1 MKKELIPMM
10 LTMGLTVAS
19 CSDSVLQE
27 PAGGQTTQQAITFD
41 NILTDHSTRTSL
53 SGSNFPDG
61 AVMAVWGFQ
70 DASNLLFND
79 QTVTREA
86 DGQWTYSPLKYW
98 NAGSTYAFYAMY
110 PQTVTHTFDQTGKNF
125 TIPGFTVADAIAD
138 QTDLMIAQE
147 NTPQPFNLVTMTF
160 NHILCNVNFYAQI
173 VSTLQNNGVTGATI
187 NSLTITG
194 IKNQGTFTQN
204 GFDTSSKVA
213 NGAWSNYA
221 TTTWTSPTITA
232 TPVDFSD
239 HKNGVM
245 GETGNVLRDMLLL
258 PQQLSATLT
267 VKYTLAYNDGT
278 TTTFDKSLPLES
290 ILYNGTPLNEWKYN
304 TIYNYIMTL
313 DPTHREPGDFTDV
326 AIDWDGTY
334 NGDCEPTPNS
344 KLEGPDANGDY
355 VVVVTDDNGNVT
367 DTYPTAWEDVDGDGK
382 LELGVDRDGDG
393 HIDNVDDENTTSSTN
408 QDVSDG
414 KLSNPDGKDV
424 ILIDTTGDGKPDK
437 QIEKDPGT
445 GDVDPILDTVI
456 RFSATVE
463 NWKDEKDVEVD
474 ITQ

>member
-1 MKKELIPMM
+1 MKKKLIPMM

-53 SGSNFPDG
+53 SGSNFPTG
-61 AVMAVWGFQ
+61 TAMAVWGFQ
-70 DASNLLFND
+70 DGTGLLFKD
-79 QTVTREA
+79 QIVTRETT
-86 DGQWTYSPLKYW
+86 GQWAYSPLKYW

-110 PQTVTHTFDQTGKNF
+110 PQTVAHTFDQTDKNF
-125 TIPGFTVADAIAD
+125 TISGFTVADAIAD

-204 GFDTSSKVA
+204 GFDASSKVA
-213 NGAWSNYA
+213 NGAWSGQ
-221 TTTWTSPTITA
+221 TGTWTSPASTIT
-232 TPVDFSD
+232 PVGFTYT
-239 HKNGVM
+239 KNGTM
-245 GETGNVLRDMLLL
+245 GSEGNVLRDMLLL
-258 PQQLSATLT
+258 PQPLNAMLT
-267 VKYTLAYNDGT
+267 VNYTLQYSDGT

-313 DPTHREPGDFTDV
+313 DPTRREPGDFTDV

-355 VVVVTDDNGNVT
+355 VVVVTDDTGNVT
-367 DTYPTAWEDVDGDGK
+367 GTYPTAWEDVDGDDK

-393 HIDNVDDENTTSSTN
+393 HIDNVDGENITSSSN
-408 QDVSDG
+408 SDVSDG
-414 KLSNPDGKDV
+414 NANNPNGKDV

-437 QIEKDPGT
+437 QIEKDVNT
-445 GDVDPILDTVI
+445 GEIDPILDTVI

-463 NWKDEKDVEVD
+463 DWKDEKEVEVD

>member
-1 MKKELIPMM
+1 MKKKLIPMM

-27 PAGGQTTQQAITFD
+27 PAGGQAGQQAITFD

-53 SGSNFPDG
+53 SGSNFP
-61 AVMAVWGFQ
+61 AETAMAVWGFQ

-98 NAGSTYAFYAMY
+98 NAGSAYAFYAMY
-110 PQTVTHTFDQTGKNF
+110 PQTVAHTFDKTDKNF
-125 TIPGFTVADAIAD
+125 TISGFTVADAIAD
-138 QTDLMIAQE
+138 QTDLMIAQK

-160 NHILCNVNFYAQI
+160 NHILCNVNFYAKI
-173 VSTLQNNGVTGATI
+173 LSTLQGNGVTGATI

-194 IKNQGTFTQN
+194 IKNQGTFTQS
-204 GFDTSSKVA
+204 GFDAGSKVA
-213 NGAWSNYA
+213 SGAWGSYA
-221 TTTWTSPTITA
+221 ATTWTSPTIAA
-232 TPVDFSD
+232 TLVDFSD

-258 PQQLSATLT
+258 PQPLNAVLT
-267 VKYTLAYNDGT
+267 VKYTLTYNDGT

-313 DPTHREPGDFTDV
+313 DPTRREPGDFTDV
-326 AIDWDGTY
+326 AIDWDGTL

-344 KLEGPDANGDY
+344 KLKGPDANGDY
-355 VVVVTDDNGNVT
+355 VVVVTDENGNVT
-367 DTYPTAWEDVDGDGK
+367 TYPTAWEDVDGDGK

-393 HIDNVDDENTTSSTN
+393 HIDNVDDENTTSSN
-408 QDVSDG
+408 NPDVSDG
-414 KLSNPDGKDV
+414 NPSNPDGKDV

-463 NWKDEKDVEVD
+463 DWKDENDIPVD

>member
-1 MKKELIPMM
+1 MKKKLIPMM

-41 NILTDHSTRTSL
+41 NILTDHSTRNSL
-53 SGSNFPDG
+53 SGSNFP
-61 AVMAVWGFQ
+61 AETAMAVWGFQ
-70 DASNLLFND
+70 DGTGLLFND
-79 QTVTREA
+79 QAVTRETT
-86 DGQWTYSPLKYW
+86 GQWTYSPLKYW
-98 NAGSTYAFYAMY
+98 NASSAYAFYAMY
-110 PQTVTHTFDQTGKNF
+110 PQTVAHTFDQTDKNF
-125 TIPGFTVADAIAD
+125 TISGFTVADAIAD

-160 NHILCNVNFYAQI
+160 NHILCNVNFYARI
-173 VSTLQNNGVTGATI
+173 VSTLQGNGVTIATI
-187 NSLTITG
+187 NSLKITG
-194 IKNQGTFTQN
+194 IKNQGTFTQS
-204 GFDTSSKVA
+204 GFDAGSKVA
-213 NGAWSNYA
+213 SGAWSGQ
-221 TTTWTSPTITA
+221 TGTWTSPANTT
-232 TPVDFSD
+232 TPVRFTYT
-239 HKNGVM
+239 KNGTM
-245 GETGNVLRDMLLL
+245 GSEGNVLRDMLLL

-267 VKYTLAYNDGT
+267 VKYTLAYSDGT

-290 ILYNGTPLNEWKYN
+290 ILYNGIPLNEWKYN

-326 AIDWDGTY
+326 AIDWDGTLH
-334 NGDCEPTPNS
+334 GDCEPTPGS
-344 KLEGPDANGDY
+344 KLVGPDANGNY
-355 VVVVTDDNGNVT
+355 VVVVTDENGT
-367 DTYPTAWEDVDGDGK
+367 ETRIPTAWEDVDGDGK
-382 LELGVDRDGDG
+382 WELGVDRDGDG
-393 HIDNVDDENTTSSTN
+393 HIDNVDNENTTNSSNTE
-408 QDVSDG
+408 VSDG
-414 KLSNPDGKDV
+414 DNTHNPDGKDV

-463 NWKDEKDVEVD
+463 NWKDEEDVEVN

>member
-1 MKKELIPMM
+1 MKKKLIPMM

-41 NILTDHSTRTSL
+41 NILTDHSTRNSL
-53 SGSNFPDG
+53 SGSNFPTG
-61 AVMAVWGFQ
+61 TAMAVWGFQ
-70 DASNLLFND
+70 DGTGLLFKD
-79 QTVTREA
+79 QTVKRETT
-86 DGQWTYSPLKYW
+86 GQWTYSPLKYW

-110 PQTVTHTFDQTGKNF
+110 PQTVAHTFDQTDKNF
-125 TIPGFTVADAIAD
+125 TISGFTVEDAIAD

-173 VSTLQNNGVTGATI
+173 VSTLQNKGVKSATI
-187 NSLTITG
+187 NSLKITG

-204 GFDTSSKVA
+204 GFDASSKVA
-213 NGAWSNYA
+213 NGAWGDYA
-221 TTTWTSPTITA
+221 ATTWTSPIIAA

-258 PQQLSATLT
+258 PQPLNAVLTVNYTLT
-267 VKYTLAYNDGT
+267 YSDGT

-326 AIDWDGTY
+326 AIDWDGTL

-344 KLEGPDANGDY
+344 KLVGPDANGNY
-355 VVVVTDDNGNVT
+355 VVVVTDENGT
-367 DTYPTAWEDVDGDGK
+367 ETRIPTVWEDVDGDGK
-382 LELGVDRDGDG
+382 LELGVDRDGNG
-393 HIDNVDDENTTSSTN
+393 QIDNVDNENTTNSSNTE
-408 QDVSDG
+408 VSDG
-414 KLSNPDGKDV
+414 NANNPGGKDV

-437 QIEKDPGT
+437 QIEKDEST
-445 GDVDPILDTVI
+445 GKIDPILDTVI

-463 NWKDEKDVEVD
+463 DWKEEKDIPVD

>member
-1 MKKELIPMM
+1 MKKKLIPMM

-27 PAGGQTTQQAITFD
+27 PAGGQAGQQAITFD
-41 NILTDHSTRTSL
+41 NILTDHSTRNSL
-53 SGSNFPDG
+53 SGSNFPTG
-61 AVMAVWGFQ
+61 TAMAVWGFQ
-70 DASNLLFND
+70 DGTGLLFKD
-79 QTVTREA
+79 QTVTRETT
-86 DGQWTYSPLKYW
+86 GQWTYSPLKYW

-110 PQTVTHTFDQTGKNF
+110 PQTVAHTFDQTDKNF
-125 TIPGFTVADAIAD
+125 TISGFTVEDAIAD

-147 NTPQPFNLVTMTF
+147 NKPQPFNLVTMTF
-160 NHILCNVNFYAQI
+160 NHILCNVNFYAKI
-173 VSTLQNNGVTGATI
+173 VSSLENNGVSGATI

-194 IKNQGTFTQN
+194 IKNQGTFTQS
-204 GFDTSSKVA
+204 GFDANKVA
-213 NGAWSNYA
+213 NGAWSGYA
-221 TTTWTSPTITA
+221 ATTWTSPTIAA
-232 TPVDFSD
+232 TPVDFAD

-258 PQQLSATLT
+258 PQPLNAILKVNYTLT
-267 VKYTLAYNDGT
+267 YDDGT

-326 AIDWDGTY
+326 AIDWDGTL

-344 KLEGPDANGDY
+344 KLVGPDANGDY
-355 VVVVTDDNGNVT
+355 WVVVTDENGNVT
-367 DTYPTAWEDVDGDGK
+367 RIPTAWEDVDGDGK
-382 LELGVDRDGDG
+382 LELGVDRDSDG
-393 HIDNVDDENTTSSTN
+393 QIDNVDGENTTNSSN
-408 QDVSDG
+408 PEVSDE
-414 KLSNPDGKDV
+414 KPSNPGGKDV

-437 QIEKDPGT
+437 QIEKDVNT
-445 GDVDPILDTVI
+445 GEIDPILDTVI

-463 NWKDEKDVEVD
+463 DWKDENDIPVD